1 MVCSRIS
8 LFWDILLHGGLTH
21 EQRGRAEIDRTKEQ
35 KESRTEKQKGS
46 TLTMPS
52 PFPFLLAVLTTLHLS
67 SASSL
72 PGNSILH
79 VGNWGFKSARV
90 PATKGFWGREPGM
103 KNKQK
108 KQKVMSFKAID
119 MNIGKVLTENIF
131 LALWVMATVEVF
143 FCVLDTLVTPI
154 FAKVGLTGG
163 LITPDDTRRGIG
175 KELVKAS
182 IAAGESMCNVG
193 RHSSFKL
200 RIIDTKVVNAA
211 AIGGFFLRPNVVI
224 TRGLLEL
231 RLPTEVNAAILLH
244 EIGHIQKSHLPF
256 RMGLYTCLI
265 TAKDVFRHLIEFGF
279 GKRSEA
285 GNPNSWLKNEAS
297 NPNSWLKFALNLA
310 QSHVM
315 MCFSRCN
322 EFEADAYAG
331 DAIGEN
337 AMILALQALEGVHP
351 LLVHLQW
358 RTGCVAP
365 SLFFRGPSSRL
376 GSVVSGVNHF
386 FWPATHPATVRRMC
400 ALEERRG
407 RKRAFF
413 SEGNLLIDQ

>member
-1 MVCSRIS
+1 
-8 LFWDILLHGGLTH
+8 
-21 EQRGRAEIDRTKEQ
+21 
-35 KESRTEKQKGS
+35 
-46 TLTMPS
+46 MPS
-52 PFPFLLAVLTTLHLS
+52 PFPFLLAVLTILLLLLSTFS

-90 PATKGFWGREPGM
+90 PATKGFWGE
-103 KNKQK
+103 KNNVKQK
-108 KQKVMSFKAID
+108 KQTKVMSFKAID
-119 MNIGKVLTENIF
+119 MDIGKVLTTNIF
-131 LALWVMATVEVF
+131 LALWVMASAEVF
-143 FCVLDTLVTPI
+143 FCVLDTLVNPI

-163 LITPDDTRRGIG
+163 LITTPNDTRRGIS

-182 IAAGESMCNVG
+182 IAAGESMCSVG
-193 RHSSFKL
+193 RHSSFRL

-211 AIGGFFLRPNVVI
+211 AIGGFFLRPNVVV

-244 EIGHIQKSHLPF
+244 EIGHIQKSHLPY
-256 RMGLYTCLI
+256 RMGLYTCII

-285 GNPNSWLKNEAS
+285 GNPNSWLKNETN

-310 QSHVM
+310 QSHVT

-337 AMILALQALEGVHP
+337 AMILALQAIEGVHP

-358 RTGCVAP
+358 WTGCVAP
-365 SLFFRGPSSRL
+365 SLFFRGPSSL
-376 GSVVSGVNHF
+376 FGSVVSGVNHF

-407 RKRAFF
+407 RKRASF